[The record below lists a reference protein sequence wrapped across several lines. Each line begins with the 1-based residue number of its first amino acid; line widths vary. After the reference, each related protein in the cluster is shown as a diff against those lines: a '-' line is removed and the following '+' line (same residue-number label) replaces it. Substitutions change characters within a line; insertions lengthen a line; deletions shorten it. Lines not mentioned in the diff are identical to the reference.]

1 MAVVTVILPNWYCMQ
16 CTCITWGSQ
25 LSKPIEIKIS
35 WLVETSFFELSRI
48 SWLSKCRFCELSRSR
63 LLIEDY
69 DENWDFR
76 ASCLHVRLK
85 LLQIFW
91 NFSTCP
97 FLNCCKFFDC
107 RDVCFW
113 TAKTFSTYR
122 IDYSKVYYLISTN
135 SRDVSFW
142 TVEIDSLYWEQQ
154 KNHDPNRF
162 ALWVI
167 DLTWP
172 LKILQCHWCI
182 AIQRQIY
189 PAYFI

>member
-1 MAVVTVILPNWYCMQ
+1 MYMYYMGVST
-16 CTCITWGSQ
+16 
-25 LSKPIEIKIS
+25 
-35 WLVETSFFELSRI
+35 VETNRDQDFLT
-48 SWLSKCRFCELSRSR
+48 CRDVIFWTVKN
-63 LLIEDY
+63 LLIVEMSVLWTFKIETLD
-69 DENWDFR
+69 R
-76 ASCLHVRLK
+76 RLWRK
-85 LLQIFW
+85 LRLQGIKTVKMSAW
-91 NFSTCP
+91 NCQALLNFSTYP

-122 IDYSKVYYLISTN
+122 IDYGKVYYLISTN